1 MHGATNK
8 ARDAALAVLDRL
20 EHEFM
25 QQRAVRVVSEVEG
38 CCCFQTGQ
46 HGEHATFISAARQRQ
61 KRRRGLHRTH
71 GRYRAQK
78 KRDAKTAY

>member
-8 ARDAALAVLDRL
+8 ARDAALAVLDCL
-20 EHEFM
+20 M
-25 QQRAVRVVSEVEG
+25 QQRAVGVVSEVEG

-46 HGEHATFISAARQRQ
+46 HGDHATFISAARKRQ
-61 KRRRGLHRTH
+61 KRRRGRHRIH